1 MEPLLLP
8 AFRLHMDNCSFT
20 NEQWPEEKQPLP
32 FPAVLPRSLH
42 PSRNRARIIYSL
54 RFSVG
59 VWVLELKK
67 QNGFFGLKSCG
78 LSAAAEESH

>member
-1 MEPLLLP
+1 MNSGLKKSSLYPFLLS
-8 AFRLHMDNCSFT
+8 FRALFILLGT
-20 NEQWPEEKQPLP
+20 EQE
-32 FPAVLPRSLH
+32 
-42 PSRNRARIIYSL
+42 IIYSL

-78 LSAAAEESH
+78 LSAAAEESP